1 MNYFDNLFD
10 IKDKNNYGVSGLTK
24 ELNALYIY
32 NCFIK
37 KNKNILIVTNTVYE
51 ANELYIK
58 LLNYTSNVLFFPM
71 DDFITSEAIA
81 ISPEFKT
88 ERITSLNKIVSSDRN
103 IVITNLMGLLR
114 YLPTKKLWKQKKINI
129 KKQEDVNRDKLIND
143 LYELGYEKEILVNE
157 TGKFAVRGYVIDV
170 FPVGMENPVRI
181 EFWGDTVD
189 SIKLFDYETQLT
201 ISEIDEVEICS
212 NTEFLIEDYND
223 EVISKQKY
231 LKYYSDKVSNISDYL
246 DDCLCFWYD
255 YNQIEIS
262 YKLLKET
269 IFEYDKEN
277 VSTIKTN
284 YMFDLEELNIKN
296 EIYIMGID
304 NILNNVKLD
313 DVIKYSSYNI
323 DNFEGNLELF
333 KKYLE
338 KNIIK
343 KNTVILAISNSVTAK
358 KLVQYLELSNLVLT
372 NPNEII
378 KGKINLINYSIG
390 NGFIFDNCIVISNN
404 DIFKTQKKS
413 SYKSK
418 FKLANRLTNLSNINK
433 GDYIVHEMYGIGIYD
448 EIVTLTK
455 NGYKKDYI
463 RLIYADGD
471 VLYVP
476 VEKIDRISKFVGKE
490 VTNLKLNKLN
500 SDEWE
505 KRKSKIKN
513 KLHDIA
519 GDLIKV
525 SAEREMMKGFAFS
538 EDDENQV
545 LFDSEFIYTETED
558 QLKAINNIKME
569 MEKSKPM
576 DMLLCGD
583 VGYGKTEV
591 AFRAIFK
598 AVNDGKQVAYLCPTT
613 ILSSQQYNSAI
624 SRFSSFPVNIALLNR
639 FVSYSKQKEII
650 EDVNNGKIDILFGTH
665 KILSDKIKFK
675 DLGLLVIDEEQRFG
689 VTHKEKIKKYKSN
702 IDVLTLSATPIPR
715 TLQLSM
721 SGIRSLSLIETPP
734 EDRLPI
740 QTYVLVE
747 NKNVVKDAIYK
758 ELSRDGQVFI
768 LYNRVEKLDM
778 IKKEEGNLKSY
789 MSFIQKE
796 NNEAIMS
803 FGEFDSQFDRGDS
816 NKCFSEYGYYFGCQ
830 VLAIKIGVNEIYT
843 PSTGKVEIGIFSISE
858 EYLILPSK
866 PGNETIFYYKN
877 KIKELFGI
885 ECIDESKEN
894 DEMINITCDY
904 FNYEDLPDLYFEMKG
919 GIGVMA
925 LSVDMF
931 KILANYKMEF
941 KIKHRKKNDDNSFFN
956 KWILGEPVTKNYNFF
971 ANYTDKDKSYVIVI
985 PASLNG
991 FILILIATVG
1001 GFVFLLI
1008 FLSII
1013 YCSARKE
1020 NKYKNEFYDD
1030 NKKMNLR
1037 NNIFSMDKNNI
1048 NEVIEEHENEI
1059 EENEKEEDNKINDDN
1074 NKDEIENNIIF
1085 PKESKEELFDK
1096 DNDEIKNLKINDIQN
1111 DNSNNKN
1118 KKKTL
1123 NEKDINKKPNNVGVE
1138 LITNNDEN
1146 LFDEKDTFM

>member
-778 IKKEEGNLKSY
+778 IKKELKELVPEAKIRIAHGQ
-789 MSFIQKE
+789 MEKTELENVMIDFIKKKFDVLLCTTIIETGIDIPNVNTLIIYNADRFGLAQLYQIRGRIGRSERVGYAYLMYDEKKVLSEDAIKRLSTIKE
-796 NNEAIMS
+796 FTDLGSGFQIAMRDLSIRGAGDILGSEQSGYIDSIGIDLYLKMLKDEVDKLK
-803 FGEFDSQFDRGDS
+803 GEYVERKDDS
-816 NKCFSEYGYYFGCQ
+816 NRAVVEVETHISDDYVSESD
-830 VLAIKIGVNEIYT
+830 LKIDIH
-843 PSTGKVEIGIFSISE
+843 K
-858 EYLILPSK
+858 
-866 PGNETIFYYKN
+866 
-877 KIKELFGI
+877 
-885 ECIDESKEN
+885 
-894 DEMINITCDY
+894 
-904 FNYEDLPDLYFEMKG
+904 
-919 GIGVMA
+919 
-925 LSVDMF
+925 
-931 KILANYKMEF
+931 
-941 KIKHRKKNDDNSFFN
+941 
-956 KWILGEPVTKNYNFF
+956 
-971 ANYTDKDKSYVIVI
+971 
-985 PASLNG
+985 
-991 FILILIATVG
+991 
-1001 GFVFLLI
+1001 
-1008 FLSII
+1008 
-1013 YCSARKE
+1013 
-1020 NKYKNEFYDD
+1020 
-1030 NKKMNLR
+1030 
-1037 NNIFSMDKNNI
+1037 
-1048 NEVIEEHENEI
+1048 
-1059 EENEKEEDNKINDDN
+1059 
-1074 NKDEIENNIIF
+1074 
-1085 PKESKEELFDK
+1085 
-1096 DNDEIKNLKINDIQN
+1096 KINDIDSYDKLVLVKEELEDRFGKISKELEIYMYEEWLEKLAN
-1111 DNSNNKN
+1111 KLEIKN
-1118 KKKTL
+1118 KKQTKTMIEFEIS
-1123 NEKDINKKPNNVGVE
+1123 EKMSKRINGEKLFYTAYDISKNFKLKSVDNKIHIIFDIVNLEKHFVMYLIDLFSKIIEENN
-1138 LITNNDEN
+1138 I
-1146 LFDEKDTFM
+1146 